1 MPPVGWLWSP
11 SRARQ
16 LLQCPA
22 LFFCHRRN
30 IPAFC
35 CLELCIQ
42 KAETYYM
49 NIQTH
54 HVDNQLHALLRMLPS
69 TVLFCNSSIK
79 SSVLP
84 TQETKRNKRGTNSW
98 QQKLCQTKS
107 RQNRVQRAKIQII
120 CPKPHRKQV
129 LMPRTQ
135 IIFPYIY
142 SLRN

>member
-1 MPPVGWLWSP
+1 MPPIGWLWSP

-84 TQETKRNKRGTNSW
+84 TQETKRNKRGTNSR

-107 RQNRVQRAKIQII
+107 RQNSAKS
-120 CPKPHRKQV
+120 KDSNNLSKT
-129 LMPRTQ
+129 TQ
-135 IIFPYIY
+135 EASINAKNPNHI
-142 SLRN
+142 SLHLLTT